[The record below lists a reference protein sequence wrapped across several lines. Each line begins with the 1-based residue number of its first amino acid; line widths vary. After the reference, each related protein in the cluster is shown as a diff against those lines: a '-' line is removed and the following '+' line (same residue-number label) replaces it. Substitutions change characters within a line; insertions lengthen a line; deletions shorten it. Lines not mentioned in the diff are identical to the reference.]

1 MDIRDR
7 RLKARLSKWS
17 TCSVETKRGLVK
29 PRKVIMLKRF
39 LSYYKPQM
47 GLFVADTVCA
57 LVLAAIDLAF
67 PIILRNLTGG
77 LFAQGQAAIMQA
89 LGIEQKQFP
98 INMIRS
104 KISSA
109 KNAMIG
115 PEDMLKSADSP
126 NDKKAAQVYMELE
139 RRLRAAR
146 MAGLHEV
153 PCIIMEL
160 DLEEASFIAL
170 VENLQ
175 RNDLDFLEEARGI
188 AQLIRLFGLS
198 QEECARRLGK
208 SQSAVA
214 NKLRLLRLPEDVLNA
229 MRNAGLTERHG
240 RALLRLETPAEQ
252 REALAYIL
260 SRDLNVAAT
269 DAYIERL
276 LEAKTAPESEQQ
288 KTFILKD
295 VRVFLNTI
303 SHSLDLM
310 KQGGIDAGMHRQ
322 ETDEALILTINIPK
336 ARRRE
341 PAPKQGEPVPV
352 G

>member
-1 MDIRDR
+1 MQFSNHRSR
-7 RLKARLSKWS
+7 AARGSIVYLAVDAIAPSAVQPRQNFSPAQLEELSRS
-17 TCSVETKRGLVK
+17 IAEYGVLSPLTVRPRQGGYELVA
-29 PRKVIMLKRF
+29 
-39 LSYYKPQM
+39 
-47 GLFVADTVCA
+47 G
-57 LVLAAIDLAF
+57 
-67 PIILRNLTGG
+67 
-77 LFAQGQAAIMQA
+77 
-89 LGIEQKQFP
+89 
-98 INMIRS
+98 
-104 KISSA
+104 
-109 KNAMIG
+109 
-115 PEDMLKSADSP
+115 
-126 NDKKAAQVYMELE
+126 E

-214 NKLRLLRLPEDVLNA
+214 NKLRLLRL
-229 MRNAGLTERHG
+229 
-240 RALLRLETPAEQ
+240 ETPGEQ

-310 KQGGIDAGMHRQ
+310 KQGGIDAGMHRH

>member
-1 MDIRDR
+1 MASKLDRLQKKGFKVNEAALSKIARGDQEPGGEYSEININDIEENPDNALYRELDTEEDIALLADDIRR
-7 RLKARLSKWS
+7 AGLLHNLVVFPKTGVGGKYVLLS
-17 TCSVETKRGLVK
+17 G
-29 PRKVIMLKRF
+29 
-39 LSYYKPQM
+39 
-47 GLFVADTVCA
+47 
-57 LVLAAIDLAF
+57 
-67 PIILRNLTGG
+67 
-77 LFAQGQAAIMQA
+77 
-89 LGIEQKQFP
+89 
-98 INMIRS
+98 
-104 KISSA
+104 
-109 KNAMIG
+109 
-115 PEDMLKSADSP
+115 
-126 NDKKAAQVYMELE
+126 E

-146 MAGLHEV
+146 MAGLSEV
-153 PCIIMEL
+153 PCIVMEL

-175 RNDLDFLEEARGI
+175 RNDLDFLEESRGI

-252 REALAYIL
+252 RAALAYIL

-269 DAYIERL
+269 DAYIDRL
-276 LEAKTAPESEQQ
+276 LEAKAAPESERQ

-310 KQGGIDAGMHRQ
+310 KQGGIDAGMQRQ
-322 ETDEALILTINIPK
+322 ETDDALILTINIPK

-341 PAPKQGEPVPV
+341 PDAQRGEPVPV

>member
-1 MDIRDR
+1 MQFSNHRSR
-7 RLKARLSKWS
+7 AARGSIVYLAVDAIAPSAVQPRQNFSPAQLEELSRS
-17 TCSVETKRGLVK
+17 IAEYGVLSPLTVRPRQGGYELVA
-29 PRKVIMLKRF
+29 
-39 LSYYKPQM
+39 
-47 GLFVADTVCA
+47 G
-57 LVLAAIDLAF
+57 
-67 PIILRNLTGG
+67 
-77 LFAQGQAAIMQA
+77 
-89 LGIEQKQFP
+89 
-98 INMIRS
+98 
-104 KISSA
+104 
-109 KNAMIG
+109 
-115 PEDMLKSADSP
+115 
-126 NDKKAAQVYMELE
+126 E

-146 MAGLHEV
+146 MAGLSEV
-153 PCIIMEL
+153 PCIVMEL

-240 RALLRLETPAEQ
+240 RALLRLETPQEQ

-341 PAPKQGEPVPV
+341 PAPKQGDPVPV

>member
-1 MDIRDR
+1 M
-7 RLKARLSKWS
+7 
-17 TCSVETKRGLVK
+17 
-29 PRKVIMLKRF
+29 
-39 LSYYKPQM
+39 
-47 GLFVADTVCA
+47 
-57 LVLAAIDLAF
+57 
-67 PIILRNLTGG
+67 
-77 LFAQGQAAIMQA
+77 
-89 LGIEQKQFP
+89 
-98 INMIRS
+98 
-104 KISSA
+104 SSWPVSP
-109 KNAMIG
+109 AM
-115 PEDMLKSADSP
+115 
-126 NDKKAAQVYMELE
+126 
-139 RRLRAAR
+139 RAAR
-146 MAGLHEV
+146 MAGLSEV
-153 PCIIMEL
+153 PCIVMEL

-240 RALLRLETPAEQ
+240 RALLRLETPQEQ

-276 LEAKTAPESEQQ
+276 LEARAAPESEQQ

-310 KQGGIDAGMHRQ
+310 KQGGIDAGMRRQ

-341 PAPKQGEPVPV
+341 PAPKQAEPVPV

>member
-1 MDIRDR
+1 MQFSNHRSR
-7 RLKARLSKWS
+7 AARGSIVYLAVDAIAPSAVQPRQNFSPAQLEELSRS
-17 TCSVETKRGLVK
+17 IAEYGVLSPLTVRPRQGGYELVA
-29 PRKVIMLKRF
+29 
-39 LSYYKPQM
+39 
-47 GLFVADTVCA
+47 G
-57 LVLAAIDLAF
+57 
-67 PIILRNLTGG
+67 
-77 LFAQGQAAIMQA
+77 
-89 LGIEQKQFP
+89 
-98 INMIRS
+98 
-104 KISSA
+104 
-109 KNAMIG
+109 
-115 PEDMLKSADSP
+115 
-126 NDKKAAQVYMELE
+126 E

-146 MAGLHEV
+146 MAGLSEV
-153 PCIIMEL
+153 PCIVMEL
-160 DLEEASFIAL
+160 DLE
-170 VENLQ
+170 ENLQ

-276 LEAKTAPESEQQ
+276 LEATKAAPESEQQ

-310 KQGGIDAGMHRQ
+310 KQGGIDAGMRRQ

-341 PAPKQGEPVPV
+341 PAPKQAEPVPV

>member
-1 MDIRDR
+1 MQFSNHRSR
-7 RLKARLSKWS
+7 AARGSIVYLAVDAIAPSAVQPRQNFSPAQLEELSRS
-17 TCSVETKRGLVK
+17 IAEYGVLSPLTVRPRQGGYELVA
-29 PRKVIMLKRF
+29 
-39 LSYYKPQM
+39 
-47 GLFVADTVCA
+47 G
-57 LVLAAIDLAF
+57 
-67 PIILRNLTGG
+67 
-77 LFAQGQAAIMQA
+77 
-89 LGIEQKQFP
+89 
-98 INMIRS
+98 
-104 KISSA
+104 
-109 KNAMIG
+109 
-115 PEDMLKSADSP
+115 
-126 NDKKAAQVYMELE
+126 E

-214 NKLRLLRLPEDVLNA
+214 NKLRLLRL
-229 MRNAGLTERHG
+229 
-240 RALLRLETPAEQ
+240 ETPAEQ

-288 KTFILKD
+288 KSFILKD

-310 KQGGIDAGMHRQ
+310 KQGGIAAGMKKQ
-322 ETDEALILTINIPK
+322 ETEDELIVTISIPK
-336 ARRRE
+336 
-341 PAPKQGEPVPV
+341 K
-352 G
+352 

>member
-1 MDIRDR
+1 MRPR
-7 RLKARLSKWS
+7 QGGY
-17 TCSVETKRGLVK
+17 ELVA
-29 PRKVIMLKRF
+29 
-39 LSYYKPQM
+39 
-47 GLFVADTVCA
+47 G
-57 LVLAAIDLAF
+57 
-67 PIILRNLTGG
+67 
-77 LFAQGQAAIMQA
+77 
-89 LGIEQKQFP
+89 
-98 INMIRS
+98 
-104 KISSA
+104 
-109 KNAMIG
+109 
-115 PEDMLKSADSP
+115 
-126 NDKKAAQVYMELE
+126 E

-188 AQLIRLFGLS
+188 AQLIPALRPEPGGVRAAAGQVAVGRGEPS
-198 QEECARRLGK
+198 
-208 SQSAVA
+208 SACCC
-214 NKLRLLRLPEDVLNA
+214 LPEDVLNA

-341 PAPKQGEPVPV
+341 PAPKQGEPCRSGKKSRAAGLTAARRLPILLHKEGAAGRADKEVTA
-352 G
+352 

>member
-1 MDIRDR
+1 MAANKGLGKGLGALLGESAMQPSTQQSPLLLPLQKIEPN
-7 RLKARLSKWS
+7 RLQ
-17 TCSVETKRGLVK
+17 
-29 PRKVIMLKRF
+29 PRKSF
-39 LSYYKPQM
+39 NEEE
-47 GLFVADTVCA
+47 
-57 LVLAAIDLAF
+57 LAAL
-67 PIILRNLTGG
+67 
-77 LFAQGQAAIMQA
+77 
-89 LGIEQKQFP
+89 
-98 INMIRS
+98 
-104 KISSA
+104 
-109 KNAMIG
+109 
-115 PEDMLKSADSP
+115 ADSIRQHGVIQP
-126 NDKKAAQVYMELE
+126 LTVRLLDTGYYQIIAGE
-139 RRLRAAR
+139 RRWRAAR

-240 RALLRLETPAEQ
+240 RALLRLETPDEQ

>member
-1 MDIRDR
+1 MP
-7 RLKARLSKWS
+7 
-17 TCSVETKRGLVK
+17 K
-29 PRKVIMLKRF
+29 PR
-39 LSYYKPQM
+39 SPS
-47 GLFVADTVCA
+47 
-57 LVLAAIDLAF
+57 VLGSGRVLYLPTARIRPTPMQPRKHFD
-67 PIILRNLTGG
+67 TGG
-77 LFAQGQAAIMQA
+77 LQELAGS
-89 LGIEQKQFP
+89 
-98 INMIRS
+98 IRQY
-104 KISSA
+104 
-109 KNAMIG
+109 G
-115 PEDMLKSADSP
+115 VLQPLTVR
-126 NDKKAAQVYMELE
+126 KAGGAYELVAGE

-146 MAGLHEV
+146 LAGLTEV
-153 PCIIMEL
+153 PCL
-160 DLEEASFIAL
+160 LADVDEEASGMLAL

-175 RNDLDFLEEARGI
+175 RNDLDFLEESRGI

-240 RALLRLETPAEQ
+240 RALLRLETPDEQ
-252 REALAYIL
+252 RAALAYIL

-269 DAYIERL
+269 DAYIDRL
-276 LEAKTAPESEQQ
+276 LEAKAAPESERQ

-303 SHSLDLM
+303 AHSLDLM
-310 KQGGIDAGMHRQ
+310 KQGGIAAGMQRQ
-322 ETDEALILTINIPK
+322 ETDDALILTINIPK

-341 PAPKQGEPVPV
+341 PDAQRGEPVPV